1 MRFVREPAGRLAS
14 LRGFPHFAR
23 HGSLAAVSF
32 ALSLATG
39 CKDVSSYSTK
49 AGESYCGSVVQ
60 GPFVR
65 AGFEPDVQLSMTFDA
80 EKTSTSPGVIST
92 SDGLLDRAPL
102 RAFLK
107 LESDPLSTLD
117 FGEGRRKNYLFVTD
131 PKRGSAVTVVVSLM
145 ESQSVEVRLVRGG
158 RPDYAPDA
166 ASDPPL
172 FGVFPLD
179 RKKGACFLR
188 CACASS
194 ESSPPVTRR
203 LPPSSTSTA
212 SCCPTSSSRRSRF
225 MPPGAASFRSSRRA
239 ITFARSCRSCAP
251 RSATQ
256 APSWTRC
263 RESP

>member
-1 MRFVREPAGRLAS
+1 MRSAATALA
-14 LRGFPHFAR
+14 LLVLGA
-23 HGSLAAVSF
+23 
-32 ALSLATG
+32 G

-65 AGFEPDVQLSMTFDA
+65 AGFAPDVQLSMTFDA

-92 SDGLLDRAPL
+92 SDGLLEQAPL
-102 RAFLK
+102 RAFVK

-145 ESQSVEVRLVRGG
+145 ESESVEVRLVRGG

-172 FGVFPLD
+172 FAVFPLD
-179 RKKGACFLR
+179 RKKGACF
-188 CACASS
+188 
-194 ESSPPVTRR
+194 
-203 LPPSSTSTA
+203 
-212 SCCPTSSSRRSRF
+212 
-225 MPPGAASFRSSRRA
+225 
-239 ITFARSCRSCAP
+239 
-251 RSATQ
+251 
-256 APSWTRC
+256 
-263 RESP
+263 